1 MDNERPRILL
11 AEDDT
16 NLSALLEEYL
26 TLKGYDVTLAH
37 DGEEALEKFKPG
49 QYDLAVLDIM
59 MPKLDGFTLARKIKS
74 MQPEMPIIFLT
85 AKSMKDDKIE
95 GFSIGADDYITKP
108 FSMEEFLA
116 RAKAVL
122 RRTKGKSEP
131 EPIKYNFG
139 RFHFDYDR
147 QELRFDNEKAQTLT
161 TKESELLRLLCRNK
175 NRVLTREEA
184 LNSIWGSDSYF
195 NARSM
200 DVFITKLRKYLKQ
213 DPDVQ
218 IVNIHGTG
226 YKLTDLKKSDA
237 E

>member
-1 MDNERPRILL
+1 MDNDKPKILL

-26 TLKGYDVTLAH
+26 NLKGYDVTLAH
-37 DGEEALEKFKPG
+37 NGEEALEVFKSKKF
-49 QYDLAVLDIM
+49 DLAVLDIM

-74 MQPEMPIIFLT
+74 IQPEMPIIFLT

-122 RRTKGKSEP
+122 RRTKGKTEP
-131 EPIKYNFG
+131 EPIQYKFG
-139 RFHFDYDR
+139 RFVFDYDR
-147 QELRFDNEKAQTLT
+147 QELKFDNEKPQALT
-161 TKESELLRLLCRNK
+161 TKETELLRLLCRNK

-200 DVFITKLRKYLKQ
+200 DVFITKLRKYLKP
-213 DPDVQ
+213 DPNVQ
-218 IVNIHGTG
+218 IINIHGTG
-226 YKLTDLKKSDA
+226 YKLTDLKKNDS